1 MVSAVRIALSL
12 LALGAAAAYDEAAR
26 EAANE
31 AVKSYGFPALEAF
44 NRMTPA
50 MLQTVLKTYV
60 ATVSPGERCA
70 CVTRSNCARS
80 VNAI

>member
-1 MVSAVRIALSL
+1 MVSALLCALSL
-12 LALGAAAAYDEAAR
+12 FSVGSASAYDQAAR
-26 EAANE
+26 DAANE

-60 ATVSPGERCA
+60 ATVTPGEC
-70 CVTRSNCARS
+70 
-80 VNAI
+80 